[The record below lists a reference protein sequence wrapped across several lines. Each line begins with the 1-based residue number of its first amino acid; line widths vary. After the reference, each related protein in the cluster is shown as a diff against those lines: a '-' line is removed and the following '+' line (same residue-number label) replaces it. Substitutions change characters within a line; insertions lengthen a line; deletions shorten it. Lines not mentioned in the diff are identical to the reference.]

1 MSPRADVSMTPDE
14 IATLL
19 ALPMTGV
26 LSTLDRS
33 GAPHA
38 AAMWFTP
45 NERELRMWTYAKSQ
59 KAVNLRR
66 DPRCAFLVEEG
77 TAYNELRGVLVKGA
91 ARLVTDYDEILA
103 IGTAL
108 YDRYTL
114 PATGV
119 EALAGP
125 IAEIER
131 QARKR
136 VGIVL
141 SLDNLASWDH
151 SKLGTV

>member
-1 MSPRADVSMTPDE
+1 MSPRVDVSMSDNE
-14 IATLL
+14 IADLL
-19 ALPMTGV
+19 SRPVTAV

-33 GAPHA
+33 GAPHSA
-38 AAMWFTP
+38 GMWFVHADD
-45 NERELRMWTYAKSQ
+45 EIRMWTYGKSQ
-59 KAVNLRR
+59 KAVNLKR
-66 DPRCAFLVEEG
+66 DPRGALLVEEG

-91 ARLVTDYDEILA
+91 ARLITDFDDIVA

-114 PATGV
+114 PATGI
-119 EALAGP
+119 EAQAGP

-136 VGIVL
+136 VGIAL
-141 SLDNLASWDH
+141 PMDDIASWDH
-151 SKLGTV
+151 AKLGTV

>member
-1 MSPRADVSMTPDE
+1 MTQTE
-14 IATLL
+14 IADLL
-19 ALPMTGV
+19 ALPITGV

-33 GAPHA
+33 GAPHSA
-38 AAMWFTP
+38 GMWFFHIDD
-45 NERELRMWTYAKSQ
+45 EVRMWTYAKSQ
-59 KAVNLRR
+59 KAVNLKR

-77 TAYNELRGVLVKGA
+77 AAYNELRGVLVKGS
-91 ARLVTDYDEILA
+91 ARLVTDHAEIVA

-119 EALAGP
+119 VVQDGP
-125 IAEIER
+125 IVEIER
-131 QARKR
+131 QAHKR
-136 VGIVL
+136 VGIALAMADV
-141 SLDNLASWDH
+141 ASWDH

>member
-1 MSPRADVSMTPDE
+1 MTQGE
-14 IATLL
+14 IAALL
-19 ALPMTGV
+19 AMPLTGV

-33 GAPHA
+33 GAPHS
-38 AAMWFTP
+38 AAMWFVP
-45 NERELRMWTYAKSQ
+45 GNDELRMWTYAKSQ

-77 TAYNELRGVLVKGA
+77 SAYNELRGVLVKA
-91 ARLVTDYDEILA
+91 SARVVSDYDEILA
-103 IGTAL
+103 IGKAL

-119 EALAGP
+119 DAVAGP
-125 IAEIER
+125 IVEIER

-136 VGIVL
+136 VGIALPLADV
-141 SLDNLASWDH
+141 ASWDH
-151 SKLGTV
+151 SKLGRS